1 MGVYLV
7 SYVLRK
13 CSYALKLDSQYY
25 SDGSNRPYRCKVRA
39 PGFAHLAG
47 SDFIMRREWLNHAQ
61 RKYTDDV
68 LYRRM
73 PVSLSMLTPDSPPLT
88 ALFGGRSRD
97 HRYYGTHPS
106 ILPPPSLADV
116 SVFVGS
122 CIWVSS
128 LASSHPQPR
137 ADSAYREV
145 DR

>member
-7 SYVLRK
+7 SYVQRK
-13 CSYALKLDSQYY
+13 YPYALKADSRYY

-47 SDFIMRREWLNHAQ
+47 ADFMMRRKWLNHAQ
-61 RKYTDDV
+61 RIIPLMPFTDVCQFRFRCELQTHLPSQHYLADAV
-68 LYRRM
+68 AIIGTMVR
-73 PVSLSMLTPDSPPLT
+73 
-88 ALFGGRSRD
+88 
-97 HRYYGTHPS
+97 THPFS
-106 ILPPPSLADV
+106 SLPSLADA

-128 LASSHPQPR
+128 LASSHPKPH
-137 ADSAYREV
+137 ADSVYREV